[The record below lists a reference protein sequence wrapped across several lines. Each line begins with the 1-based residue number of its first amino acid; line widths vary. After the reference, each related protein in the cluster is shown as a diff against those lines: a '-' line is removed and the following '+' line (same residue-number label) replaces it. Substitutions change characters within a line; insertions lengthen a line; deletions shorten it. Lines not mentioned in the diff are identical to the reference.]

1 MSSTPP
7 TQKALNN
14 ETHNFNDVSNYGTN
28 LSVTGTVTE
37 IEDLSAVNS
46 EDEDYTN
53 EALEQAYSVKVASNL
68 NNLSNDLRES
78 MISKHSAY

>member
-53 EALEQAYSVKVASNL
+53 EALE
-68 NNLSNDLRES
+68 
-78 MISKHSAY
+78 

>member
-14 ETHNFNDVSNYGTN
+14 ETHNFNDASNYGTN

-53 EALEQAYSVKVASNL
+53 EALE
-68 NNLSNDLRES
+68 
-78 MISKHSAY
+78 

>member
-14 ETHNFNDVSNYGTN
+14 ETDNFNEVPNYATN
-28 LSVTGTVTE
+28 VSVTGTVTE

-46 EDEDYTN
+46 EDEEYTN
-53 EALEQAYSVKVASNL
+53 EAL
-68 NNLSNDLRES
+68 D
-78 MISKHSAY
+78 